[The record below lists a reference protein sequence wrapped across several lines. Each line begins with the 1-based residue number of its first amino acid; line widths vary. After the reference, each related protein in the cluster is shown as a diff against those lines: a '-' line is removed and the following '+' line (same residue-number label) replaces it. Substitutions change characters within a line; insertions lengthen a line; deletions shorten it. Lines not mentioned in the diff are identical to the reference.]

1 MSWLKVGKG
10 DMRLQSALDVSRAN
24 GMVADESY
32 NIVVMNESVLEIM
45 KEAEQDL
52 RKEIPSFDA
61 KNLIGGSIDRFH
73 KNPAH
78 QRKIL
83 ETLTK
88 PMDAKLKLGGREL
101 HLIITPL
108 FDADSKKRI
117 GTTVEWNDETKIKD
131 YERTAAALATAVQTD
146 PDWKEF

>member
-1 MSWLKVGKG
+1 MSWLKSAGKEH
-10 DMRLQSALDVSRAN
+10 DQRLQNAIEVSRAN
-24 GMVADESY
+24 IMIADENY
-32 NIVVMNESVLEIM
+32 NIVFMNKSMLEMM
-45 KEAEQDL
+45 KDAEQDL
-52 RKEIPSFDA
+52 RKEVPSFDA
-61 KNLIGGSIDRFH
+61 RNLIGGSIDRFH

-108 FDADSKKRI
+108 FDADGKKRI
-117 GTTVEWNDETKIKD
+117 GTTVARKDRTEIKD
-131 YERTAAALATAVQTD
+131 YVRWTGGLER
-146 PDWKEF
+146 